1 MKRLLI
7 AFSCLIMA
15 ISCVKKEDSGY
26 VGVSDIR
33 IEDGVM
39 TPEAL
44 LALGRLSD
52 PQLSPDG
59 SRILYGVSYTSVAD
73 NRSCRNLFLC
83 NPDGSDRVQLTRYA
97 KSVNAARWSADGQ
110 SIFFLQGGQLWK
122 APLKGNQ
129 LGRKEQLSDVPNGIS
144 DYKLSPDQQQVL
156 YVSSVKNT
164 ALRQPADQYDD
175 LDKAKA
181 YTTEDLM
188 YRHWDHWVTEVPR
201 SYVAPLGKKKITPE
215 NSVDILGTDELFEL
229 PTEPF
234 GGAEQLDWSPDGRY
248 IVYSCRKKTGKQYA
262 FSTNCGIYIYDIQTG
277 ATHNVK
283 TDGGYDT
290 DPVWSPDGHHIA
302 WISMA
307 RDGYEADRQ
316 RLFVADVQ
324 FAPHPLNGDGP
335 QDASLA
341 DASAPATPATISVL
355 NVRELLPDFD
365 HDVAGL
371 VWREDE
377 LFFNALVGEGIQ
389 ALYCADLGGD
399 VQRITEPD
407 WNFDFFSPFAIVDR
421 EDGLELLASY
431 YCLKFPTELVSV
443 SISEEGVSY
452 CQITHEN
459 AHIFDQL
466 GEVTDERV
474 FVETVDHK
482 QMLCWV
488 LYPPQFDPSRQY
500 PAIEIVLGGPQ
511 GSNSQDWSYR
521 WCYRLMAQQGYI
533 VILPNR
539 RGTTAFGQAWKE
551 QISGDYPGLNM
562 QDYLSAGRWIKS
574 KPYVGKLACVGA
586 SYGGYSAYMLE
597 GLHGDLYDC
606 FIAHAGIFDEKQL
619 WYTTE
624 EMWFANWDNGGLT
637 EYAYTPG
644 KVGPAGDGVTFGGM
658 QQAGA
663 PYASTAK
670 AQRHYAN
677 APSSMVTKWHTPIL
691 CIHGMMDYRIPYE
704 QGMAAFNAAQMMG
717 VPSKLVIFPEEN
729 HWITQPQNA
738 LFWHRTFFD
747 WLDRWMK

>member
-1 MKRLLI
+1 MKNIFI
-7 AFSCLIMA
+7 AFTCLIMA
-15 ISCVKKEDSGY
+15 ISCARKEDSGY
-26 VGVSDIR
+26 IGRSDIR

-59 SRILYGVSYTSVAD
+59 SQILYGVSYTDIAA

-83 NPDGSDRVQLTRYA
+83 NADGTGKTQLTRFA
-97 KSVNAARWSADGQ
+97 KSVNGARWSLDGK
-110 SIFFLQGGQLWK
+110 SIYFLQGGQLWK
-122 APLKGNQ
+122 APLKGKQ
-129 LGRKEQLSDVPNGIS
+129 LGKRVQLSDIPNGIS
-144 DYKLSPDQQQVL
+144 DFKLSPDQNQVI
-156 YVSSVKNT
+156 YVSTVKNT
-164 ALRQPADQYDD
+164 ALQTPSDSDPA

-181 YTTEDLM
+181 YATEDLM
-188 YRHWDHWVTEVPR
+188 YRHWDHWVTDVPR
-201 SYVAPLGKKKITPE
+201 SYVATLGNGKITPE
-215 NSVDILGTDELFEL
+215 NSVDILGTEELFEL

-234 GGAEQLDWSPDGRY
+234 GGVEQLDWAPDNRH
-248 IVYSCRKKTGKQYA
+248 IVYSCRKKVGKQYA
-262 FSTNCGIYIYDIQTG
+262 FSTNTSIYIYDILTG
-277 ATHNVK
+277 ATIDVK

-290 DPVWSPDGHHIA
+290 DPVWSADGRHIA

-316 RLFVADVQ
+316 RLFVADVET
-324 FAPHPLNGDGP
+324 
-335 QDASLA
+335 LA
-341 DASAPATPATISVL
+341 DEADGQNAGVRVL
-355 NVRELLPDFD
+355 GVRELLPDVD

-371 VWREDE
+371 VWHNDE

-389 ALYCADLGGD
+389 ALFCADLTGD
-399 VQRITEPD
+399 VQRITAPD
-407 WNFDFFSPFAIVDR
+407 WNFDFFSPFAVLER
-421 EDGLELLASY
+421 ADGVELLASY

-443 SISEEGVSY
+443 KITGSGVTFA
-452 CQITHEN
+452 QLTAEN
-459 AHIFDQL
+459 QDIIGQL
-466 GEVTDERV
+466 ADVKDERV
-474 FVETVDHK
+474 FVETVDHQ

-488 LYPPQFDPSRQY
+488 LYPPQFDPAKQY

-562 QDYLSAGRWIKS
+562 QDYLSAGRYIKS
-574 KPYVGKLACVGA
+574 QPYVNKLACVGA

-619 WYTTE
+619 WFTTE

-637 EYAYTPG
+637 EYAYEAG
-644 KVGPAGDGVTFGGM
+644 KTGPAGDGVTFGGM

-663 PYASTAK
+663 PYATTAK

-677 APSSMVTKWHTPIL
+677 SPSSMVTKWHTPIL

-717 VPSKLVIFPEEN
+717 VPSKLVVFPEEN
-729 HWITQPQNA
+729 HWVLQPQNA
-738 LFWHRTFFD
+738 LYWHRTFFD